1 MLVVP
6 QDPGPAWSGR
16 RVQDLLRQCGE
27 ALRARYYLE
36 DGRLLP
42 APKAHRLPPKLADKY
57 LWSHSGKL
65 SQSIQ
70 WLYVAGLGWLSPAE
84 FQRRYGDL
92 DGRSPCYPLVV
103 KYRTDGITEQGGYA
117 PLEVEPWEY
126 ELLRWRTLERLQRQ
140 HHEEKG
146 VTGK

>member
-1 MLVVP
+1 M
-6 QDPGPAWSGR
+6 
-16 RVQDLLRQCGE
+16 
-27 ALRARYYLE
+27 
-36 DGRLLP
+36 
-42 APKAHRLPPKLADKY
+42 
-57 LWSHSGKL
+57 
-65 SQSIQ
+65 
-70 WLYVAGLGWLSPAE
+70 AGLGWLSPAE

-117 PLEVEPWEY
+117 PLEGEPWEY